1 MKAKVGVVGYGVI
14 GKRIADAV
22 AAQPDME
29 LVGIADVIADARL
42 EIAKIRDYPIYAAI
56 DDFAPRM
63 EEAGFTVIGDLS
75 DLASQCDVI
84 FDCTPKGIPE
94 KNIPVYEKFHT
105 KVIVQGGENHNLTG
119 LSFSTLGN
127 YREAIGKNKARVVSC
142 NTTGLTRVLASLNNA
157 YGIDDGFIT
166 LVRRAS
172 DPVRTT
178 RGPING
184 AVPVLKRGSSHHAID
199 VNTVIA
205 GVEGKLKSLAVA
217 VSMTLSHIHMMR
229 IKLTNPPPS
238 YKDIVDLWNNTP
250 RILVENGKR
259 KGLYDTAQLVEYYRD
274 LGRPR
279 YDRPENFVFE
289 DTVDLDENGILTC
302 IMDVHMESIPIP
314 ECVDCVRAM
323 MNMETDPLKSMYITD
338 KHMGIAKS
346 KKIYGME
353 ESEEVI
359 HL

>member
-29 LVGIADVIADARL
+29 LIGIADVIADARL
-42 EIAKIRDYPIYAAI
+42 EIAKIRNYPIYAAI
-56 DDFAPRM
+56 EDFAPRM
-63 EEAGFTVIGDLS
+63 EAEGFLIIGNLS
-75 DLASQCDVI
+75 DLASQCDII

-94 KNIPVYEKFHT
+94 KNIPIYEKFHT
-105 KVIVQGGENHNLTG
+105 KVVVQGGENHNLTG

-127 YREAIGKNKARVVSC
+127 YKDALGKDKVRVVSC
-142 NTTGLTRVLASLNNA
+142 NTTGLTRVLATLNNA

-178 RGPING
+178 RGPINA

-199 VNTVIA
+199 VYSVVD
-205 GVEGKLKSLAVA
+205 GLEGKLKSLAVA
-217 VSMTLSHIHMMR
+217 VSMTLSHIHMIR
-229 IKLTNPPPS
+229 VKLTNPPS
-238 YKDIVDLWNNTP
+238 GYEDVVKLWKNTP

-289 DTVDLDENGILTC
+289 DTVDLDENGILTW

-314 ECVDCVRAM
+314 ENVDCVRAM
-323 MNMETDPLKSMYITD
+323 MNMESDPMKSMYLTD
-338 KHMGIAKS
+338 KHMGIAKD
-346 KKIYGME
+346 KEIYG
-353 ESEEVI
+353 
-359 HL
+359 L